1 MTRRFNQPPSAF
13 YALTPAAHAVSSREN
28 QFCKFSCRLFHFSTL
43 NFSCQLFPA
52 HVNWVLPA
60 TEGRVQSAAAASAA
74 TTDSQSMFC
83 FHRFLQPTVDIALST
98 GKELLVSGHLAEEY
112 GHMLQQRKSDNLRL
126 QCIWWDAKWNRKWT
140 FGQVCQCNKV
150 PVMQNNDL
158 VLGSVLGTGG
168 VSLSQICDE
177 MCRVQLPL

>member
-1 MTRRFNQPPSAF
+1 MEQDVSRGLIPSPPTLFLPQPYILTVDKTLQSA
-13 YALTPAAHAVSSREN
+13 ALGFLCPHYAAHAVSSREN

-98 GKELLVSGHLAEEY
+98 GKELLVSGH
-112 GHMLQQRKSDNLRL
+112 
-126 QCIWWDAKWNRKWT
+126 
-140 FGQVCQCNKV
+140 
-150 PVMQNNDL
+150 
-158 VLGSVLGTGG
+158 
-168 VSLSQICDE
+168 
-177 MCRVQLPL
+177 